1 MTESFAELFEQSL
14 ANQRIRPGM
23 ILTGLVVDVTPDVV
37 VVNVGLKSE
46 AVIPVEQFKNERGEI
61 EVKTGDQVEVALD
74 SVEDGTG
81 ETRLSREKAKR
92 ARTWTRLEEA
102 FNKSEIVT
110 GVITG
115 RVKGGFTVEIENV
128 RAFLPGSLVDV
139 RPVRDTSY
147 LEGKPL
153 EFKVIKL
160 DQKRNNVVVSRRA
173 VVEQEF
179 SAERSA
185 LLENLQE
192 GSVVHGAVKNLTD
205 YGAFVDLG
213 GIDGLLHITDMA
225 WKRVKHP
232 SEVVKV
238 GDEIDVRI
246 LKFDRERSRVSLG
259 LKQLGADPWEN
270 IARRYPPHTRVFGKV
285 TNIADYGAF
294 VEIEDGVEGLV
305 HVSEMDWTNKN
316 VNPAKVVH
324 TGQEVE
330 VMVLDV
336 DEDRRR
342 ISLGLKQCK
351 ANPWKE
357 FAENYNRGDKVAG
370 QIKSITDFGI
380 FIGLHRQHRR
390 PGAPVRHL
398 LGSARGR
405 GGAQLPEGPAG
416 RGHGAHHRS
425 GARAHQPR
433 HPAAR
438 QGPLLELHRGKPQGH
453 DRQGRGQGRGCPRR
467 DHRPR
472 QRCRGSV
479 ARLGAGPRPH
489 RGCAQRAQGRRRG
502 RGEVHRC
509 RPQVAR
515 HHPLDQGEGGARG
528 GGGGAELSLLRGGD
542 HGHEP
547 GRPAEGAHRGSQL
560 TSTPHAIRARA
571 GPSNMTNMT
580 KSELIEIITAK
591 QKHLPAKD
599 VELALKQILE
609 IMSDSLSSGDRIEIR
624 GFGSFCLHF
633 RPPRQGRNPK
643 TGEAVALSG
652 KYVPHF
658 KPGKD
663 LRERVNDGADNPIRD

>member
-1 MTESFAELFEQSL
+1 MRAPVTFSWVSWMGSRGSTLGVQSKYMTESFAQLFEQSL

-23 ILTGLVVDVTPDVV
+23 ILTGLVVDVGQDMV

-46 AVIPVEQFKNERGEI
+46 AVIPLEQFKNERGEV
-61 EVKTGDQVEVALD
+61 EVKAGDSVEVALD
-74 SVEDGTG
+74 SVEDGNG

-92 ARTWTRLEEA
+92 ARTWTRLEES

-110 GVITG
+110 GTITG
-115 RVKGGFTVEIENV
+115 RVKGGFTVEIDNV

-139 RPVRDTSY
+139 RPVRDTAY
-147 LEGKPL
+147 LEGKSL

-185 LLENLQE
+185 LMDNLQE
-192 GSVVHGAVKNLTD
+192 GTVLKGTVKNLTD

-270 IARRYPPHTRVFGKV
+270 IARRYPPNTRVFGKV

-336 DEDRRR
+336 DEERRR
-342 ISLGLKQCK
+342 ISLGLKQCQ

-370 QIKSITDFGI
+370 QVKSITDFGI
-380 FIGLHRQHRR
+380 FIGL
-390 PGAPVRHL
+390 PGNIDGLVHLSDISWDQPGEEAVRNYQKGQQL
-398 LGSARGR
+398 EAMVLSIDPERERISLGIKQLAKDPFSAYIAENPKGTIVKGVVKEVDARGAVIDL
-405 GGAQLPEGPAG
+405 GNGIEGQLRASDLSRDRVEDARTVLKVDQEIEARFTGVDRKTRTIALSIKAKEI
-416 RGHGAHHRS
+416 HEEQEAVSNYRS
-425 GARAHQPR
+425 EQPSS
-433 HPAAR
+433 
-438 QGPLLELHRGKPQGH
+438 GTSLGDLLKEQI
-453 DRQGRGQGRGCPRR
+453 
-467 DHRPR
+467 
-472 QRCRGSV
+472 
-479 ARLGAGPRPH
+479 
-489 RGCAQRAQGRRRG
+489 
-502 RGEVHRC
+502 
-509 RPQVAR
+509 
-515 HHPLDQGEGGARG
+515 
-528 GGGGAELSLLRGGD
+528 GGD
-542 HGHEP
+542 
-547 GRPAEGAHRGSQL
+547 R
-560 TSTPHAIRARA
+560 
-571 GPSNMTNMT
+571 
-580 KSELIEIITAK
+580 
-591 QKHLPAKD
+591 
-599 VELALKQILE
+599 
-609 IMSDSLSSGDRIEIR
+609 
-624 GFGSFCLHF
+624 
-633 RPPRQGRNPK
+633 
-643 TGEAVALSG
+643 
-652 KYVPHF
+652 
-658 KPGKD
+658 
-663 LRERVNDGADNPIRD
+663 

>member
-23 ILTGLVVDVTPDVV
+23 ILTGLIVDVTDDVV
-37 VVNVGLKSE
+37 IVNVGLKSE
-46 AVIPVEQFKNERGEI
+46 AVIPLEQFKNERGEV
-61 EVKTGDQVEVALD
+61 EVKPDDEVEVALD

-92 ARTWTRLEEA
+92 ARTWTRLETA
-102 FNKSEIVT
+102 FNDSQIVV

-115 RVKGGFTVEIENV
+115 RVKGGFTVEIDNV

-147 LEGKPL
+147 LENKPL

-185 LLENLQE
+185 LMDNLQE
-192 GSVVHGAVKNLTD
+192 GAVVRGSVKNLTD

-270 IARRYPPHTRVFGKV
+270 ISRRYPPHTRVFGKV

-336 DEDRRR
+336 DEERRR

-357 FAENYNRGDKVAG
+357 FAENYNRGDKVSG

-380 FIGLHRQHRR
+380 FIGL
-390 PGAPVRHL
+390 PGNIDGLVHLSDISWDLPGEEAVRNYQKGQQL
-398 LGSARGR
+398 EAMVLSIDPERERISLGIKQLAKDPFSAYIAENPKGTIVKGVVKEVDARGAVIDL
-405 GGAQLPEGPAG
+405 GNGIDGQLRASELG
-416 RGHGAHHRS
+416 RDRVEDARTVLKVGEEIEAKFTGVDRKSRTISLSIKAKEMHEEQEAVQSYRS
-425 GARAHQPR
+425 
-433 HPAAR
+433 
-438 QGPLLELHRGKPQGH
+438 E
-453 DRQGRGQGRGCPRR
+453 
-467 DHRPR
+467 
-472 QRCRGSV
+472 
-479 ARLGAGPRPH
+479 
-489 RGCAQRAQGRRRG
+489 
-502 RGEVHRC
+502 
-509 RPQVAR
+509 
-515 HHPLDQGEGGARG
+515 
-528 GGGGAELSLLRGGD
+528 
-542 HGHEP
+542 
-547 GRPAEGAHRGSQL
+547 
-560 TSTPHAIRARA
+560 TST
-571 GPSNMTNMT
+571 
-580 KSELIEIITAK
+580 
-591 QKHLPAKD
+591 
-599 VELALKQILE
+599 
-609 IMSDSLSSGDRIEIR
+609 SSGTSLGDLLKEQIGSDR
-624 GFGSFCLHF
+624 
-633 RPPRQGRNPK
+633 
-643 TGEAVALSG
+643 
-652 KYVPHF
+652 
-658 KPGKD
+658 D
-663 LRERVNDGADNPIRD
+663 

>member
-1 MTESFAELFEQSL
+1 MTESFAQLFEQSL

-23 ILTGLVVDVTPDVV
+23 ILTGLVVNVTDDVV
-37 VVNVGLKSE
+37 IVNVGLKSE
-46 AVIPVEQFKNERGEI
+46 AVIDINQFKNERGEV
-61 EVKTGDQVEVALD
+61 EVKTGDEVEVALD

-92 ARTWTRLEEA
+92 ARTWTRLDKA
-102 FNKSEIVT
+102 FTDSQIVI
-110 GVITG
+110 GIITG
-115 RVKGGFTVEIENV
+115 RVKGGFTVEIDNV

-185 LLENLQE
+185 LMENLQE
-192 GSVVHGAVKNLTD
+192 GAVVRGTVKNLTD

-270 IARRYPPHTRVFGKV
+270 IARRYPPNTRVFGKV

-336 DEDRRR
+336 DEERRR

-357 FAENYNRGDKVAG
+357 FAENYNRGDKVSG

-380 FIGLHRQHRR
+380 FIGLSGNIDGLVHLSDISWDV
-390 PGAPVRHL
+390 PGEEAVRNYQKAQTIEAMVL
-398 LGSARGR
+398 SIDPERERISLGIK
-405 GGAQLPEGPAG
+405 QL
-416 RGHGAHHRS
+416 
-425 GARAHQPR
+425 
-433 HPAAR
+433 
-438 QGPLLELHRGKPQGH
+438 
-453 DRQGRGQGRGCPRR
+453 
-467 DHRPR
+467 
-472 QRCRGSV
+472 
-479 ARLGAGPRPH
+479 
-489 RGCAQRAQGRRRG
+489 
-502 RGEVHRC
+502 
-509 RPQVAR
+509 
-515 HHPLDQGEGGARG
+515 
-528 GGGGAELSLLRGGD
+528 
-542 HGHEP
+542 
-547 GRPAEGAHRGSQL
+547 
-560 TSTPHAIRARA
+560 
-571 GPSNMTNMT
+571 
-580 KSELIEIITAK
+580 
-591 QKHLPAKD
+591 AKD
-599 VELALKQILE
+599 PF
-609 IMSDSLSSGDRIEIR
+609 SGWI
-624 GFGSFCLHF
+624 
-633 RPPRQGRNPK
+633 
-643 TGEAVALSG
+643 
-652 KYVPHF
+652 
-658 KPGKD
+658 
-663 LRERVNDGADNPIRD
+663 ADNPKGSVVRGTVKDVDARGATIDLGNGIEGQLRASELTRDRVEDARQLLKVGEEVEARFTGVDRKTRTISLSVKAKEIHEEAEAVQNYRSEQPSTGTSLGDLLKEQIESNER

>member
-1 MTESFAELFEQSL
+1 MSEGRHAQEAGARYVFLDRSGRRFQYTHAIYGGISEGMTESFAQLFEQSL

-23 ILTGLVVDVTPDVV
+23 ILTGLVVEVTSDVV
-37 VVNVGLKSE
+37 IVNVGLKSE
-46 AVIPVEQFKNERGEI
+46 AVIPLDQFKNERGEV
-61 EVKTGDQVEVALD
+61 EVKAGEEVEVALD

-110 GVITG
+110 GIITG

-185 LLENLQE
+185 LMDNLQE
-192 GSVVHGAVKNLTD
+192 GAVVRGTVKNLTD

-238 GDEIDVRI
+238 GDEIEVRI

-259 LKQLGADPWEN
+259 LKQLGADPWQN
-270 IARRYPPHTRVFGKV
+270 IARRYPPGTRVFGKV

-336 DEDRRR
+336 DEERRR
-342 ISLGLKQCK
+342 ISLGLKQCQ

-380 FIGLHRQHRR
+380 FIGL
-390 PGAPVRHL
+390 PGNIDGLVHLSDISWDQPGEEAVRNYQKGQQL
-398 LGSARGR
+398 EAMVLSIDPERERISLGIK
-405 GGAQLPEGPAG
+405 QL
-416 RGHGAHHRS
+416 
-425 GARAHQPR
+425 
-433 HPAAR
+433 
-438 QGPLLELHRGKPQGH
+438 
-453 DRQGRGQGRGCPRR
+453 
-467 DHRPR
+467 
-472 QRCRGSV
+472 
-479 ARLGAGPRPH
+479 
-489 RGCAQRAQGRRRG
+489 
-502 RGEVHRC
+502 
-509 RPQVAR
+509 
-515 HHPLDQGEGGARG
+515 
-528 GGGGAELSLLRGGD
+528 
-542 HGHEP
+542 
-547 GRPAEGAHRGSQL
+547 
-560 TSTPHAIRARA
+560 
-571 GPSNMTNMT
+571 
-580 KSELIEIITAK
+580 
-591 QKHLPAKD
+591 AKD
-599 VELALKQILE
+599 PFSAYI
-609 IMSDSLSSGDRIEIR
+609 
-624 GFGSFCLHF
+624 
-633 RPPRQGRNPK
+633 
-643 TGEAVALSG
+643 
-652 KYVPHF
+652 
-658 KPGKD
+658 
-663 LRERVNDGADNPIRD
+663 ADNPKGTIVRGVVKEVDARGAIIDLGNGIEGQLRASELGRDRVEDARAVLKVGEQVEAKFTGVDRKSRTISLSIKAKEAHEEAEAVQSYRSETATSGTSLGDLLKEHIGSGESR

>member
-1 MTESFAELFEQSL
+1 MHGTIRASEGMTESFAELFEQSL

-37 VVNVGLKSE
+37 IVNVGLKSE
-46 AVIPVEQFKNERGEI
+46 AVIPLEQFKNERGEL
-61 EVKTGDQVEVALD
+61 EVKTGDSVEVALD

-115 RVKGGFTVEIENV
+115 RVKGGFTVEIDNV

-147 LEGKPL
+147 LENKPL

-185 LLENLQE
+185 LMENLQE
-192 GSVVHGAVKNLTD
+192 GAVVRGSVKNLTD

-270 IARRYPPHTRVFGKV
+270 ISRRYPPHTRVFGKV

-336 DEDRRR
+336 DEERRR
-342 ISLGLKQCK
+342 ISLGLKQCN

-357 FAENYNRGDKVAG
+357 FAENYNRGDKVSG

-380 FIGLHRQHRR
+380 FIGL
-390 PGAPVRHL
+390 PGNIDGLVHLSDISWDMPGEEAVRNYSKSQQL
-398 LGSARGR
+398 EAMVLSIDPERERISLGIKQLAKDPFSAYIAENPKGTIVKGVVKDVDARGAVIDL
-405 GGAQLPEGPAG
+405 GNGIEGQLRASELG
-416 RGHGAHHRS
+416 RDRIEDARTVLKPGEEVEAKFTGVDRKSRTISLSIKAKEIHEEAEAVQSYRSDS
-425 GARAHQPR
+425 GASS
-433 HPAAR
+433 
-438 QGPLLELHRGKPQGH
+438 GGTSLGDLLKEHIG
-453 DRQGRGQGRGCPRR
+453 
-467 DHRPR
+467 
-472 QRCRGSV
+472 
-479 ARLGAGPRPH
+479 
-489 RGCAQRAQGRRRG
+489 
-502 RGEVHRC
+502 
-509 RPQVAR
+509 
-515 HHPLDQGEGGARG
+515 
-528 GGGGAELSLLRGGD
+528 
-542 HGHEP
+542 
-547 GRPAEGAHRGSQL
+547 
-560 TSTPHAIRARA
+560 
-571 GPSNMTNMT
+571 
-580 KSELIEIITAK
+580 
-591 QKHLPAKD
+591 
-599 VELALKQILE
+599 
-609 IMSDSLSSGDRIEIR
+609 SGDR
-624 GFGSFCLHF
+624 G
-633 RPPRQGRNPK
+633 
-643 TGEAVALSG
+643 
-652 KYVPHF
+652 
-658 KPGKD
+658 
-663 LRERVNDGADNPIRD
+663 

>member
-23 ILTGLVVDVTPDVV
+23 ILTGLIVDVTDDVV
-37 VVNVGLKSE
+37 IVNVGLKSE
-46 AVIPVEQFKNERGEI
+46 AVIPLEQFKNERGEV
-61 EVKTGDQVEVALD
+61 EVKPGDEVEVALD

-92 ARTWTRLEEA
+92 ARTWTRLETA
-102 FNKSEIVT
+102 FNDSQIVV
-110 GVITG
+110 GIITG
-115 RVKGGFTVEIENV
+115 RVKGGFTVEIDNV

-147 LEGKPL
+147 LENKPL

-185 LLENLQE
+185 LMDNLQE
-192 GSVVHGAVKNLTD
+192 GAVVRGSVKNLTD

-270 IARRYPPHTRVFGKV
+270 ISRRYPPHTRVFGKV

-336 DEDRRR
+336 DEERRR

-357 FAENYNRGDKVAG
+357 FAENYNRGDKVSG

-380 FIGLHRQHRR
+380 FIGL
-390 PGAPVRHL
+390 PGNIDGLVHLSDISWDVPGEEAVRNYQKGQQL
-398 LGSARGR
+398 EAMVLSIDPERERISLGIKQLAKDPFSAYIAENPKGTIVKGVVKEVDARGAVIDL
-405 GGAQLPEGPAG
+405 GNGIDGQL
-416 RGHGAHHRS
+416 
-425 GARAHQPR
+425 RA
-433 HPAAR
+433 
-438 QGPLLELHRGKPQGH
+438 
-453 DRQGRGQGRGCPRR
+453 
-467 DHRPR
+467 
-472 QRCRGSV
+472 
-479 ARLGAGPRPH
+479 
-489 RGCAQRAQGRRRG
+489 
-502 RGEVHRC
+502 
-509 RPQVAR
+509 
-515 HHPLDQGEGGARG
+515 
-528 GGGGAELSLLRGGD
+528 
-542 HGHEP
+542 
-547 GRPAEGAHRGSQL
+547 
-560 TSTPHAIRARA
+560 
-571 GPSNMTNMT
+571 
-580 KSELIEIITAK
+580 SELGRDRVEDARTVLKVGEEIEAK
-591 QKHLPAKD
+591 FTGVDRKSRT
-599 VELALKQILE
+599 I
-609 IMSDSLSSGDRIEIR
+609 SLSIKAKEM
-624 GFGSFCLHF
+624 HEE
-633 RPPRQGRNPK
+633 Q
-643 TGEAVALSG
+643 EAVQSYRSETGSSSG
-652 KYVPHF
+652 TSL
-658 KPGKD
+658 GD
-663 LRERVNDGADNPIRD
+663 LLKEQIGSDRD

>member
-1 MTESFAELFEQSL
+1 MTESFAQLFEQSL

-23 ILTGLVVDVTPDVV
+23 ILTGLIIDVTDDVV
-37 VVNVGLKSE
+37 IVNVGLKSE
-46 AVIPVEQFKNERGEI
+46 AVIPLEQFKNERGEV
-61 EVKTGDQVEVALD
+61 EVKAGDSVEVALD

-102 FNKSEIVT
+102 FNKAEIVT

-147 LEGKPL
+147 LENKPL

-185 LLENLQE
+185 LMDNLQE
-192 GSVVHGAVKNLTD
+192 GAVVRGAVKNLTD

-238 GDEIDVRI
+238 GEEIEVRI

-270 IARRYPPHTRVFGKV
+270 IARRYPAGTRVFGKI

-336 DEDRRR
+336 DEERRR
-342 ISLGLKQCK
+342 ISLGLKQCQ

-357 FAENYNRGDKVAG
+357 FAENYNRGDKVGG

-380 FIGLHRQHRR
+380 FIGL
-390 PGAPVRHL
+390 PGNIDGLVHLSDISWDMPGEEAVRNYQKGQQL
-398 LGSARGR
+398 EAMVLSIDPERERISLGIK
-405 GGAQLPEGPAG
+405 QL
-416 RGHGAHHRS
+416 
-425 GARAHQPR
+425 
-433 HPAAR
+433 
-438 QGPLLELHRGKPQGH
+438 
-453 DRQGRGQGRGCPRR
+453 
-467 DHRPR
+467 
-472 QRCRGSV
+472 
-479 ARLGAGPRPH
+479 
-489 RGCAQRAQGRRRG
+489 
-502 RGEVHRC
+502 
-509 RPQVAR
+509 
-515 HHPLDQGEGGARG
+515 
-528 GGGGAELSLLRGGD
+528 
-542 HGHEP
+542 
-547 GRPAEGAHRGSQL
+547 
-560 TSTPHAIRARA
+560 
-571 GPSNMTNMT
+571 
-580 KSELIEIITAK
+580 
-591 QKHLPAKD
+591 AKD
-599 VELALKQILE
+599 PFSAYI
-609 IMSDSLSSGDRIEIR
+609 
-624 GFGSFCLHF
+624 
-633 RPPRQGRNPK
+633 
-643 TGEAVALSG
+643 
-652 KYVPHF
+652 
-658 KPGKD
+658 
-663 LRERVNDGADNPIRD
+663 ADNPKGTVVRGVVKEIDARGAIIDLGNGIEGQLRSSELGRDRVEDARTVLKVGEEIEAKFTGVDRKSRTISLSIKAKEMHEEAEAVSSYRSESGTTSGTSLGDLLKEQIGSNERS